1 MAAHVAILQDRPE
14 QAARRILRPVI
25 LLLVLALHAGLV
37 LLALQWQTHVA
48 LFGEEP
54 LIFLSLPSQ
63 APASAETPTA
73 PEPAREKP
81 APSRATQLIIVPKEE
96 PPAPAPLEKPAPRVD
111 WNAEA
116 ALTAKHQAQASGAP
130 GPRPLDEHGA
140 GVDVDGGLGPD
151 PDYKPEFG
159 WYHAR
164 THRIEAIEGGGSILW
179 INDRCFIVMAGLIP
193 FPMCGIGKIPTRG
206 DLFNGM
212 HDSLQDSAGQAPR
225 ANTAP

>member
-1 MAAHVAILQDRPE
+1 MAAHVAIPQDRPG
-14 QAARRILRPVI
+14 QAARRALRPVV
-25 LLLVLALHAGLV
+25 LLLVLVLHAALV
-37 LLALQWQTHVA
+37 LLAMQWQTHIA
-48 LFGEEP
+48 LLKEEP

-63 APASAETPTA
+63 APASAETPAA
-73 PEPAREKP
+73 PETVREKP
-81 APSRATQLIIVPKEE
+81 APSRATQLIIIPKEE
-96 PPAPAPLEKPAPRVD
+96 PPAPAPPEKPVPRID

-116 ALTAKHQAQASGAP
+116 ALTAKHQAQASATP

-140 GVDVDGGLGPD
+140 GLGFDGGLGPD
-151 PDYKPEFG
+151 ADYKPEFG

-164 THRIEAIEGGGSILW
+164 THRLEALEGGGSILW

-193 FPMCGIGKIPTRG
+193 YPMCGVGRIPIRG
-206 DLFNGM
+206 DLLNGM